1 MAELQLWRVEVERVW
16 KAKGEAMVW
25 AENRR
30 QAAQMAEASVDLDR
44 LDADEEPQFPFACR
58 VVDLCAALESIKP
71 GHEWLVM
78 PDGSG
83 TDDIDEFRSVLTP
96 EMQFVLQQR
105 EWERNGQMT
114 LETTQ

>member
-1 MAELQLWRVEVERVW
+1 MAELQLWRVRVTRTQETS
-16 KAKGEAMVW
+16 GEAMVW
-25 AENRR
+25 AESQR
-30 QAAQMAEASVDLDR
+30 QALQMAEDEVDLDDV
-44 LDADEEPQFPFACR
+44 LDGIDYTSATACR
-58 VVDLCAALESIKP
+58 ADFTELETIKP
-71 GHEWLVM
+71 GNEWLVM

-114 LETTQ
+114 LGVTA